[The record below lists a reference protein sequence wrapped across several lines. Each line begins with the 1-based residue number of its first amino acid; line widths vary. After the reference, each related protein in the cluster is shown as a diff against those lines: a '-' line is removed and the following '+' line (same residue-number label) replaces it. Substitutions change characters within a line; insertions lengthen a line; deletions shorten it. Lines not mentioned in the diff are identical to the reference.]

1 MALTLLKRVAEK
13 AINTLGGAAT
23 SAFDY
28 LSKNAPEVIDK
39 SLEANP
45 MTRVFSQR
53 GQEDV
58 ANLGRLMQKMPDT
71 TLHAPEPPEFIKK
84 TPASILFDNPLTRA
98 ENKIGEFVTSIPG
111 DMIRETGQALEL
123 TATPQGRK
131 DIVTGVTKYPEQ
143 TKKLFTPGQRLQG
156 ADELLK
162 NPATITLFGL
172 TNIPSPKNLAK
183 KGVQEVVEQGT
194 KQAVKKGAEELLEQG
209 TKELVKE
216 GVEKAAA
223 KTIVKEAVEGSP
235 KLITK
240 TAELFGDD
248 ALEQA
253 VKEGAK
259 TTTPINWFSE
269 KTLEPVRAI
278 PKMLGD
284 VADTARKAIFEP
296 LETAKGDAAVF
307 KQDWL
312 KKVADFVPFKAG
324 SKESAAIQQLGEGI
338 KTADDVLREFGE
350 QTGKKIIESNEF
362 FRNTYDEILNQV
374 NTRRVAA
381 GLDEIP
387 KRADYYRHFKEGGG
401 NWLDTLVT
409 GNTGNSEL
417 SSSIMKQRK
426 GEKTIF
432 DAVGGFGD
440 YIQKA
445 GRAGYTDE
453 FAHKIQKLSKD
464 LLDNGADPKVSQYL
478 DQYAKEG
485 ILGVKEVKDLGNVL
499 NAARNVVKNVGSTVR
514 KNAVLFNARSLMMQT
529 ANIPTAI
536 GQTIG
541 TDKKGALYITKG
553 LKNLGKNAEAM
564 AESPFLRDRGFNL
577 PEQFVRPGTLGINK
591 IQDVGGRALQQGDL
605 LPTKF
610 IWNMFYEQG
619 IGNKVDDAIRYAD
632 DMTKKMV
639 GGRGI
644 GDLSPAQRSDIGNF
658 LFPFGVEWANSA
670 HALSDMVGKK
680 QIGGLLATLALYHG
694 FNKLAEKTTGT
705 PALFD
710 PIQALMDSG
719 EYATGSD
726 NKEQSTVKA
735 VGRLLAELA
744 NVSPY
749 SQNVLSLAYGAAE
762 KLGAPDARDVFG
774 SEDPTRFGNINL
786 YSPFNEKGELR
797 TPLELAAKY
806 NPVGG
811 GSQMRKTIEGLT
823 AGAKGYT
830 ESAAGNIFHAVP
842 QDPLSRLQMALFG
855 QWSTPASQEYFD
867 SDYSRPL
874 FKDERKT
881 LDTLPANERP
891 DYIRQVNADRREQ
904 TAGDSYFDD
913 AENENWFSKLLGGEK
928 KAPTKDAIVTHYFN
942 GKTYKEANR
951 TDQRKILTKMLE
963 ISDDEKLTP
972 QEKANIANAVGVN
985 GADLEY
991 YRAASMNADDR
1002 LEGLLMLSTQDYQ
1015 NRDEFIQDLILGKR
1029 SVGGKSLFSST
1040 MMERLYDEG
1049 LISKEE
1055 KSLIAA
1061 VKFDP
1066 VFNKFYMDR
1075 DFKSGGSAA
1084 ATASKIRSYISSVN
1098 ALHKSPFKSSKTGV
1112 SDSVQKAL
1120 AEPLEAPKLN
1130 FTRAPKNMGTS
1141 SQRWFNAY

>member
-71 TLHAPEPPEFIKK
+71 TIHAPEPPEFIKK
-84 TPASILFDNPLTRA
+84 TPASILFDNPVTQA
-98 ENKIGEFVTSIPG
+98 QNKLGEFVTSIPG

-143 TKKLFTPGQRLQG
+143 TKKLFTPGERLQG

-162 NPATITLFGL
+162 NPATVTLFGL
-172 TNIPSPKNLAK
+172 TNIPSPKNLVK

-194 KQAVKKGAEELLEQG
+194 KQAIKQGTEELIEQG

-223 KTIVKEAVEGSP
+223 KTIVKEATENSP

-253 VKEGAK
+253 VKQGAK

-284 VADTARKAIFEP
+284 VSDAARKAIFEP

-350 QTGKKIIESNEF
+350 QTGKKIIDSNDF

-387 KRADYYRHFKEGGG
+387 KRADYYRHFREGGG

-426 GEKTIF
+426 GDKTIF

-529 ANIPTAI
+529 ANIPTAV

-564 AESPFLRDRGFNL
+564 AESPFLRDRGFEL

-591 IQDVGGRALQQGDL
+591 IQDVGGKALQQGDL

-619 IGNKVDDAIRYAD
+619 LGNKVDDAIRYAD

-670 HALSDMVGKK
+670 HALADMVGKK

-762 KLGAPDARDVFG
+762 KLGAPDARDIFG

-811 GSQMRKTIEGLT
+811 GSQMRKTIEGLA

-867 SDYSRPL
+867 SEYSRPL

-904 TAGDSYFDD
+904 TAGDSYFNED
-913 AENENWFSKLLGGEK
+913 ENWFSKLLGGEK
-928 KAPTKDAIVTHYFN
+928 KPPTKNAIITHYFN

-1029 SVGGKSLFSST
+1029 SVSGKSLFSST

-1049 LISKEE
+1049 LISKDE

-1061 VKFDP
+1061 VKYDP

-1075 DFKSGGSAA
+1075 DFKGGSGSGE
-1084 ATASKIRSYISSVN
+1084 ATASKIRSYISSIN
-1098 ALHKSPFKSSKTGV
+1098 ALHKSPFKSSKANV
-1112 SDSVQKAL
+1112 SDSVQKVL
-1120 AEPLEAPKLN
+1120 SEPLEAPKINLP
-1130 FTRAPKNMGTS
+1130 RAPKNMGTS
-1141 SQRWFNAY
+1141 TQRWFTAY

>member
-28 LSKNAPEVIDK
+28 LQKNAPEVIDK

-284 VADTARKAIFEP
+284 VSDAARKAIFEP

-307 KQDWL
+307 KKDWL
-312 KKVADFVPFKAG
+312 KKVSDVVPFKAG

-350 QTGKKIIESNEF
+350 NTGKKIIESNEF

-499 NAARNVVKNVGSTVR
+499 NATRNVVKNVGSTVR

-619 IGNKVDDAIRYAD
+619 LGNKVDDAIRYAD

-694 FNKLAEKTTGT
+694 FNKFAEKTTGT

-811 GSQMRKTIEGLT
+811 GSQIRKTIEGLA

-881 LDTLPANERP
+881 LDTLPANEKP

-904 TAGDSYFDD
+904 TASDSYFEED
-913 AENENWFSKLLGGEK
+913 ENWFSKLLGGEK
-928 KAPTKDAIVTHYFN
+928 KPPTKDAIIGHYFS

-951 TDQRKILTKMLE
+951 ADQRKILTKMLD
-963 ISDDEKLTP
+963 IADDEKLSP
-972 QEKANIANAVGVN
+972 EEKANIANAVGVN

-1002 LEGLLMLSTQDYQ
+1002 LEGLLMLSSQDYQ

-1049 LISKEE
+1049 LISKDE

-1075 DFKSGGSAA
+1075 DFKGGGSGA
-1084 ATASKIRSYISSVN
+1084 ATASKIRSYISSIN
-1098 ALHKSPFKSSKTGV
+1098 ALHKSPFKSSKSGV
-1112 SDSVQKAL
+1112 SDSVQKVL
-1120 AEPLEAPKLN
+1120 TEPLEAPKLN